1 MKPNTTMTP
10 AAETISFKPYH
21 GAPYQKFF
29 IIRNTADGK
38 IKRIGKMLAPN
49 AELAEAKARQLW
61 TNEPAGSTLN
71 VETPEQAQARY
82 RAGLKKK
89 RK

>member
-1 MKPNTTMTP
+1 MTNP
-10 AAETISFKPYH
+10 TEPISFKPYH
-21 GAPYQKFF
+21 GTPYQKFF
-29 IIRNTADGK
+29 VVRNTADGK
-38 IKRIGKMLAPN
+38 TKRIGKMLAPN

-61 TNEPAGSTLN
+61 ASEPAGSTLII
-71 VETPEQAQARY
+71 ETPEQAKARY